1 LKNLVL
7 TFLVILMSVAMIT
20 PMIGCQSSS
29 VSPAP
34 AVTPQSNAP
43 SPAPA
48 VTPQPNAP
56 TPAPLPV
63 SPSQP
68 PAPTPPPAA
77 VQPSQPSLQIT
88 VELEN
93 GLRVIPVG
101 LSIDINY
108 SVNRSA
114 NVIIFS
120 TLPDGSVVSYI
131 KDICIP
137 GTSYSYHIAAD
148 RPVGERV
155 ITAKAVGIDGQTSTA
170 TYKYWVGSVQGDLDK
185 P

>member
-1 LKNLVL
+1 LKNLAL
-7 TFLVILMSVAMIT
+7 AFLVILMSVAMIT

-29 VSPAP
+29 VSPVP
-34 AVTPQSNAP
+34 AVTPQPNAP

-48 VTPQPNAP
+48 VTPQPN
-56 TPAPLPV
+56 TP
-63 SPSQP
+63 SPSQQ
-68 PAPTPPPAA
+68 PAPTPPPA
-77 VQPSQPSLQIT
+77 VQPSQPSLQVT

-93 GLRVIPVG
+93 GIRVIPIG

-137 GTSYSYHIAAD
+137 GSAYSYHIVAD

-155 ITAKAVGIDGQTSTA
+155 LTAKVVGIDGQTATA